1 MSFINNLTKKDVV
14 ITSDDIMFE
23 QPLNEQM
30 RLCLRLEHLFQQIEY
45 HFDKDSMWDTRIVMN
60 VLFDI
65 VTVLDRP
72 DLKNKL
78 GQTLNQY
85 IAALMQLE
93 QIPSVNKQKLRRMI
107 DQLNKAMDALHA
119 MQGKVGQVLRE
130 NEFLIALQQRLSIPA
145 GTCGFSSPAYHLWL
159 HLPLKAR
166 FKNLLHWCEPLEPL
180 QKIISLL
187 LKLTRDSTE
196 LKPKIAKAGF
206 YQANL
211 DSNIAYQMI
220 RIQVPLKYELYPEI
234 SVGRHRLTIHFFE
247 LNPKGKANQTK
258 KDVDF
263 SLACCKLRV
272 KEDQQ
277 SSAAQQETSED

>member
-1 MSFINNLTKKDVV
+1 MSLINLTKKDPVV
-14 ITSDDIMFE
+14 ANDTIIFE

-45 HFDKDSMWDTRIVMN
+45 HLDKDSLWDTRIVVN

-65 VTVLDRP
+65 LNVIDRP

-93 QIPSVNKQKLRRMI
+93 QIPNVNKQKLRRMV
-107 DQLNKAMDALHA
+107 DQLNKAMDMLHA
-119 MQGKVGQVLRE
+119 IQGKVGQVLRE
-130 NEFLIALQQRLSIPA
+130 NEFLVAIQQRLSIPA
-145 GTCGFSSPAYHLWL
+145 GTCCFSTPAYHLWL
-159 HLPLKAR
+159 HLTPKAR
-166 FKNLLHWCEPLEPL
+166 FKSLLNWCEPFEPL
-180 QKIISLL
+180 QKIINLL
-187 LKLTRDSTE
+187 LRLTRDSSE

-211 DSNIAYQMI
+211 DPNISYQMI
-220 RIQVPLKYELYPEI
+220 RIQVPLKYEMHPEI

-258 KDVDF
+258 KDVEF
-263 SLACCKLRV
+263 SLACCRLYTKDEQQNNATPSSR
-272 KEDQQ
+272 ED
-277 SSAAQQETSED
+277 